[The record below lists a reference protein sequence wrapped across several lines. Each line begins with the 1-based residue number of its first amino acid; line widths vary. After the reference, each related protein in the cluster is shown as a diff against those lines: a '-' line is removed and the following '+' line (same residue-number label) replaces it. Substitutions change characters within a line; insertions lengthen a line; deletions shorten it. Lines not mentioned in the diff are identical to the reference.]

1 HLRNQ
6 TILNRSSEVLRKR
19 EIPRFRF
26 LRKKEAAMKLALF
39 ALLGTMLVG
48 VPIQAHHGYS
58 AFERENTVTI
68 EGNIEEIKYMNPH
81 SILVLK
87 TTDSQMYTVEWLSL
101 QQLRRAGIDYDT
113 LKIGDHVVLSGAP
126 ARDPSV
132 LKMSIVRN
140 LKRTSDG
147 WNWPAQTR

>member
-1 HLRNQ
+1 M
-6 TILNRSSEVLRKR
+6 
-19 EIPRFRF
+19 RFT
-26 LRKKEAAMKLALF
+26 LA

-48 VPIQAHHGYS
+48 MPIQAHHGYS

-81 SILVLK
+81 SILIVK

-101 QQLRRAGIDYDT
+101 PQLHRAGINYDT
-113 LKIGDHVVLSGAP
+113 LRIGDHLVLSGAP
-126 ARDPSV
+126 ARDPAV
-132 LKMSIVRN
+132 PKMSIVRN

-147 WNWPAQTR
+147 WNWPATTPLHK

>member
-1 HLRNQ
+1 L
-6 TILNRSSEVLRKR
+6 T
-19 EIPRFRF
+19 
-26 LRKKEAAMKLALF
+26 KKEAAVRLALF
-39 ALLGTMLVG
+39 ALLGTLLVG

-81 SILVLK
+81 SILILK
-87 TTDSQMYTVEWLSL
+87 TADSQMYTVEWLSI

-113 LKIGDHVVLSGAP
+113 LRIGDHLVLSGAP
-126 ARDPSV
+126 ARDPAV
-132 LKMSIVRN
+132 PKMSIVRN

-147 WNWPAQTR
+147 WNWPAPTPLHK

>member
-1 HLRNQ
+1 M
-6 TILNRSSEVLRKR
+6 
-19 EIPRFRF
+19 RFT
-26 LRKKEAAMKLALF
+26 LF
-39 ALLGTMLVG
+39 ALLGTTILAR

-81 SILVLK
+81 SILIVK

-101 QQLRRAGIDYDT
+101 PQLRRAGIDYDK
-113 LKIGDHVVLSGAP
+113 LKRGDHVVVSGAP
-126 ARDPSV
+126 ARDPAV
-132 LKMSIVRN
+132 PKMSIVRN

-147 WNWPAQTR
+147 WNWPAPTPLHE

>member
-1 HLRNQ
+1 M
-6 TILNRSSEVLRKR
+6 
-19 EIPRFRF
+19 RFTLF
-26 LRKKEAAMKLALF
+26 ALL
-39 ALLGTMLVG
+39 ALLGTMLAG

-81 SILVLK
+81 SILIVK

-101 QQLRRAGIDYDT
+101 PQLRRAGINYDT
-113 LKIGDHVVLSGAP
+113 LRIGDHVVLSGAP
-126 ARDPSV
+126 ARDPAV
-132 LKMSIVRN
+132 PKMSIVRN

-147 WNWPAQTR
+147 WNWPAPTPLYK